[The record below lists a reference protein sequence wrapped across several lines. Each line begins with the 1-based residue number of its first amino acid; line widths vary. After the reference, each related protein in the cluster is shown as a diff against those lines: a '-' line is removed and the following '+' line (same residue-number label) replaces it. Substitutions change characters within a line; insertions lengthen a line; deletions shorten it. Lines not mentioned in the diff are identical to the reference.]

1 MREELTELICCPACG
16 GRLQIHAAAE
26 SSVEVWDGTLE
37 CPACDVAF
45 PIQNGMPLLYVND
58 ARWASKAREAEGWV
72 AYHKKLGIYDLA
84 DEDRIDIH
92 IPYYPEEPWIGVA
105 QSFDVAL
112 KALNLTG
119 EESVLDLG
127 AGRGWAA
134 KQFALRGC
142 RVVALDI
149 VPDEHVGL
157 GRGQALMNHAG
168 VYFDR
173 LIGDAERLPFFDN
186 SFDLVFCS
194 ATLHHTS
201 DLPLLC
207 QNIAR
212 VLKPGGRLCA
222 IREPCISVGEN
233 EQAVLVRDAMD
244 ELEVGI
250 NENRPNL
257 LDYIQALDVA
267 RLEPIRAA
275 PVNALPLNEVD
286 LRSWAFELGITRPP
300 IWLNRPRETVG
311 RWRHYGRP
319 RWEAMKQGNFWRT
332 QRLLRRFHGRQ
343 QIEMGILLW
352 VSGELLLI
360 AGKRSER

>member
-1 MREELTELICCPACG
+1 MKAELTELICCPACG
-16 GRLQIHAAAE
+16 GRLQVEAAAE
-26 SSVEVWDGTLE
+26 SPAEVWEGALDCPE
-37 CPACDVAF
+37 CGLAF
-45 PIQNGMPLLYVND
+45 PIHNGMPLLYVDD
-58 ARWASKAREAEGWV
+58 ARWASKAREAAGWV
-72 AYHKKLGIYDLA
+72 AYHKKLDIYDLA
-84 DEDRIDIH
+84 DEEQIDIH
-92 IPYYPEEPWIGVA
+92 IPYYPQEPWIGVA
-105 QSFDVAL
+105 QSFDAAL

-119 EESVLDLG
+119 EETVLDLG

-149 VPDEHVGL
+149 VPDEQVGL
-157 GRGQALMNHAG
+157 GRGLALMAHAG

-201 DLPLLC
+201 DLPLLS

-233 EQAVLVRDAMD
+233 EQAVLARDALD

-257 LDYIQALDVA
+257 LDYIQALDSA
-267 RLEPIRAA
+267 GLEPLRVA
-275 PVNALPLNEVD
+275 PVNALELNEAN
-286 LRSWAFELGITRPP
+286 LRSWAFELGVTRPP
-300 IWLNRPRETVG
+300 VWPNRLRETIG

-319 RWEAMKQGNFWRT
+319 RWEAIKQGNFWRA
-332 QRLLRRFHGRQ
+332 QRLLNRFRGRQ

-360 AGKRSER
+360 AEKRDKQ